1 MLNFSV
7 LNGPLRPFQLLFP
20 LQSPPRILNGP
31 LRPGP
36 CWTSSI
42 KYTCSWIPIFHFC
55 IGSWCIRPF
64 LMSSQKVPWSSCKNK
79 VSQIRVS
86 HPSPNPWLISVSHIH
101 GPIPSP
107 KSVSQSTSH
116 IRVPNYILSLF
127 RVPFIGVSYFTSV
140 LVHDVF
146 GHFLCLHRRPLD
158 QVTKIKCPKSVSHIR
173 VRIRGSYPCLI
184 SMAQIRV
191 PNPCPKRQRMQSAI
205 LKNNC
210 ECDI

>member
-7 LNGPLRPFQLLFP
+7 LNGPLRPFQLLTP

-64 LMSSQKVPWSSCKNK
+64 LMSSQKVPWSSYKNK

-86 HPSPNPWLISVSHIH
+86 HPCPNPWLISVSHIH
-101 GPIPSP
+101 GPNPSP
-107 KSVSQSTSH
+107 KSVSQIRVPNPCPKSVSQIRGPNPSPKSVSQATSH

-127 RVPFIGVSYFTSV
+127 RVP
-140 LVHDVF
+140 
-146 GHFLCLHRRPLD
+146 
-158 QVTKIKCPKSVSHIR
+158 
-173 VRIRGSYPCLI
+173 
-184 SMAQIRV
+184 
-191 PNPCPKRQRMQSAI
+191 
-205 LKNNC
+205 
-210 ECDI
+210 